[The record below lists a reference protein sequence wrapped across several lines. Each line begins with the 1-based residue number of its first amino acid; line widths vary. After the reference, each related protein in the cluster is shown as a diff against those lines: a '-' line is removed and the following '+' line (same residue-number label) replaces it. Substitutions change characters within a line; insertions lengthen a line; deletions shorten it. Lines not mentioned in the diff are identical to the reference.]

1 MNSTEYVILPV
12 EVLESLKDFDTWKDF
27 KNDSDFLKDKD
38 IQIIKK
44 SKLKISVDSCP
55 WDNYSGTHF

>member
-1 MNSTEYVILPV
+1 
-12 EVLESLKDFDTWKDF
+12 VLESLKDFDTWKDF

-44 SKLKISVDSCP
+44 SKLKISVDPCP

>member
-12 EVLESLKDFDTWKDF
+12 EVLESLKDFDTWKEF
-27 KNDSDFLKDKD
+27 KSDSDFLKDKD
-38 IQIIKK
+38 IQVIKK
-44 SKLKISVDSCP
+44 SKLKMSEDPCP